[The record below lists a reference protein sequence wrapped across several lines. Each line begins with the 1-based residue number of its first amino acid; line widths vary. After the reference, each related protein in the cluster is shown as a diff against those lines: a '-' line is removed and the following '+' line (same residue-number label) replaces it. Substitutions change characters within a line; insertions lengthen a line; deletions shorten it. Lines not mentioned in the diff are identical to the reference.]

1 MDAQRTRYIPALRFH
16 WLTPL
21 YDPLLRWGMR
31 EEVMK
36 RYLVEQMAL
45 RPGMQVL
52 DLGCG
57 TGTLAIMIRASHAYV
72 EVVGIDGDPAVLEI
86 AQEKATRAGVSI
98 RLDSGLATNLPYPD
112 DSFDR
117 VVSSLVIHHLAMP
130 DKQRAFLEARRVLH
144 PLGEF
149 HILDFGKPHNLYTR
163 LAAAVIRH
171 FEETAAQLAGQMPA
185 LLARNG
191 FANVE
196 ENRRFT
202 TIFGPIVSWR
212 AAGFQE

>member
-1 MDAQRTRYIPALRFH
+1 VNAQGTRYIPALRFH

-36 RYLVEQMAL
+36 RYLVDQMAL

-57 TGTLAIMIRASHAYV
+57 TGTLAIMIRTSHPYV
-72 EVVGIDGDPAVLEI
+72 EVIGIDGDPAVLEI

-130 DKQRAFLEARRVLH
+130 DKQRAFLEARRVLP

-149 HILDFGKPHNLYTR
+149 HILDFGKPHNLYTH
-163 LAAAVIRH
+163 LAAAVMRH
-171 FEETAAQLAGQMPA
+171 FEETAELLAGQMPS

-196 ENRRFT
+196 GNRCFT
-202 TIFGPIVSWR
+202 TIFGPIVSWK
-212 AAGFQE
+212 ATGSQV